1 MALQCFRC
9 KTGEEAGVLA
19 KASPA
24 ARDILDDLRNFSLEK
39 EIRSSYSFCMKA
51 WRDREAYKDGY
62 LARGIEE
69 GAGTGEMGIRG

>member
-24 ARDILDDLRNFSLEK
+24 ARDILDDLRNFSQAK
-39 EIRSSYSFCMKA
+39 EIRPSYSFYMKA
-51 WRDREAYKDGY
+51 WRDREAYKDEY
-62 LARGIEE
+62 IARGIEE
-69 GAGTGEMGIRG
+69 GAGTGEVGVRG